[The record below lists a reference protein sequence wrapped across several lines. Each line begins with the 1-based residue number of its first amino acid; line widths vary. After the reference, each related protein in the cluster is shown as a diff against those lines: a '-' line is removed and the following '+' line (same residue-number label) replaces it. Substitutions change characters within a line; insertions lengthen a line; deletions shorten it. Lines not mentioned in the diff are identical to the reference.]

1 MERYIPVAQ
10 ARPNPPR
17 VWLLFLLA
25 GYKRAVLGTTIL
37 ANGKGPDRSKR
48 ATFKADP
55 EYSGRTK
62 PKWSVPFD
70 VPTEMSG
77 ILG

>member
-10 ARPNPPR
+10 ARPKPP
-17 VWLLFLLA
+17 
-25 GYKRAVLGTTIL
+25 KMAVLGTTIL
-37 ANGKGPDRSKR
+37 SHRKGHFGP
-48 ATFKADP
+48 TGP

-62 PKWSVPFD
+62 PKWSVLFD
-70 VPTEMSG
+70 VPTEISG